1 MACFFFALFQPL
13 RSLVLVL
20 HRNDLVHALSQP
32 RHFYLRFS
40 KVLIILDAI
49 FLLQI
54 VL

>member
-20 HRNDLVHALSQP
+20 HRNDLVDALSQP

-40 KVLIILDAI
+40 KVLIIFQSVPA
-49 FLLQI
+49 
-54 VL
+54 